1 MPAVPGGAGTA
12 PSTPSPSSHRHLG
25 FRQRL
30 PGAQLSSAGLSWPG
44 AAGGGSVQLGPAPQE
59 CLLCP
64 GSAGGPAMGSGR
76 RCSLLL
82 LLLLLVMLVMLPAA
96 RGDCGPLPNISHAE
110 PQGDTK
116 HQQSF
121 SVGSTVTFSCVP
133 GYTRRPF
140 FSNTIQ
146 CLPNSQWSSLP
157 DFCGR
162 ECFPCSGTSRAQAA
176 PGNTRSFGNRR
187 LRGFLIAQD
196 GVVWSLLLLPLFS
209 CTPPRRLPRAG
220 TCSCPRPPSVPFA
233 AISSEDQR
241 QNFYAVNTTVRYVCR
256 HGFENITDQPPT
268 STCLDNLTW
277 TGVPKLC
284 QKKSCGIPANPEH
297 GQVTIKDHQLGATAN
312 VVCDR
317 GYRLKGASPSI
328 RCLLQGDKAVWS
340 PLPAC
345 QVITCPPPPDIPH
358 GQHSGNSSG
367 DFVFGSIT
375 TYRCEPGLELVGQD
389 TLLCTTDSGDN
400 GTWSGDPPT
409 CLVKTTAETNQTK
422 PSEEN
427 PYWLTSVLI
436 PSCIVPPVVL
446 GILAGIITRRKESQ
460 KHSYTLNS
468 QKHEMKGRDAAMHP
482 GEKKQPK
489 PWNSYFCHTGNC
501 HVCPSC
507 EEQLHGDLAPLPEPS
522 HHGCTVCQDWLSS
535 QPQKPRTYSVPSIGD
550 GDRQSPA
557 GTSCPGRA
565 VDVLRGNGT
574 AEAAPRCS
582 EAEQPMEHQSDH
594 ICPIC
599 ESWLRAH
606 TGQGDSSAV
615 TPGEW
620 QDKGPPG
627 PVCPLCTDRQLLS
640 LVHGDTGSS
649 PVCPLAGE
657 GTVAHLVPP
666 HSPGCHSCPVCSA
679 PSHAHLC
686 QPQRLAPDG

>member
-1 MPAVPGGAGTA
+1 MARITKGSRKVQVGCCGLPSPLGGHFPLPALFALGLFFSFGTGQLWREVSWKEREAEDSRRAALGMPGVPGGAGTA
-12 PSTPSPSSHRHLG
+12 PSTPSAAAHRDLG
-25 FRQRL
+25 FRQSL
-30 PGAQLSSAGLSWPG
+30 PGAGLSSAGLSWPG
-44 AAGGGSVQLGPAPQE
+44 AAGGGSAELGPAPHQ
-59 CLLCP
+59 CLLWP
-64 GSAGGPAMGSGR
+64 GSAGEPAMGSGR

-96 RGDCGPLPNISHAE
+96 WGDCGPLPNISHAE

-162 ECFPCSGTSRAQAA
+162 
-176 PGNTRSFGNRR
+176 
-187 LRGFLIAQD
+187 
-196 GVVWSLLLLPLFS
+196 
-209 CTPPRRLPRAG
+209 
-220 TCSCPRPPSVPFA
+220 SCPRPPSVPFA

-256 HGFENITDQPPT
+256 HGFENITEQPPT

-284 QKKSCGIPANPEH
+284 EKKSCGIPANPEH
-297 GQVTIKDHQLGATAN
+297 GQVTINNHLLGATAN

-328 RCLLQGDKAVWS
+328 RCQLQGDKAVWS

-389 TLLCTTDSGDN
+389 TLLCTTDNEDN

-409 CLVKTTAETNQTK
+409 CRVKTTAETNQTK

-427 PYWLTSVLI
+427 PYWLASVLI

-446 GILAGIITRRKESQ
+446 GILAGLITRRKESQ
-460 KHSYTLNS
+460 KHSYTVNS
-468 QKHEMKGRDAAMHP
+468 QKQEMKGRDAAMHP

-489 PWNSYFCHTGNC
+489 PWNSYFCHRGNC

-507 EEQLHGDLAPLPEPS
+507 EEQLHGDLAPLSERR

-535 QPQKPRTYSVPSIGD
+535 QPQKPHTYSVPSIGD
-550 GDRQSPA
+550 GDSQSPA
-557 GTSCPGRA
+557 GTSSPGKA

-582 EAEQPMEHQSDH
+582 EAEHHQRSVFH
-594 ICPIC
+594 LKIPRCHGGPGQKP
-599 ESWLRAH
+599 AH
-606 TGQGDSSAV
+606 FRL
-615 TPGEW
+615 EW
-620 QDKGPPG
+620 
-627 PVCPLCTDRQLLS
+627 
-640 LVHGDTGSS
+640 
-649 PVCPLAGE
+649 
-657 GTVAHLVPP
+657 
-666 HSPGCHSCPVCSA
+666 SCVY
-679 PSHAHLC
+679 
-686 QPQRLAPDG
+686 